1 MKRDSMNKKKG
12 GPLTQEGKSI
22 ASKNAL
28 KHGGTS
34 SKFLTDQE
42 KIQYETFLN
51 DLENYYQ
58 SDNPLVKGQIQRI
71 SRLHIQLERIQ
82 NTIDAQFKLSRNTSQ
97 HMDSLQTKL
106 KLTEDQ
112 MSLVAKIYTQSLEVD
127 DLKETLNEEVTSELN
142 ALIASKKLN
151 SQEDYL
157 EKTPTFCNYLFE
169 EAQKKKISIEDYIHE
184 VTPKQ
189 TDQKGINL
197 NSPNI
202 KIVFVGIN
210 DKNKEN
216 ILDMREAILKT
227 SLSSLQKASIWFAGA
242 YYRHYATLTK
252 LTEFTDLLPIER
264 EGTMPNLDMLDKLM
278 RYQTTLQRQLS
289 TAIGELLI
297 LKKN

>member
-12 GPLTQEGKSI
+12 GPLTKEGKSI

-58 SDNPLVKGQIQRI
+58 SDNPLVKAQIQRI
-71 SRLHIQLERIQ
+71 ARLHIQLERIQ

-97 HMDSLQTKL
+97 HMDSLQAKL
-106 KLTEDQ
+106 NLTEDQ
-112 MSLVAKIYTQSLEVD
+112 MSLVAKIYTQSLEGD
-127 DLKETLNEEVTSELN
+127 DLKETLNEEVTEELN

-169 EAQKKKISIEDYIHE
+169 EARHKNISIEDYIRE

-189 TDQKGINL
+189 TNQKGINL

-202 KIVFVGIN
+202 KIIFVGVN

-216 ILDMREAILKT
+216 ILDMKEAILKT
-227 SLSSLQKASIWFAGA
+227 SLSSLQKAAIWFAGA

-252 LTEFTDLLPIER
+252 LTEFTDLLPTER
-264 EGTMPNLDMLDKLM
+264 ESAMPNLDTLDKLM

-289 TAIGELLI
+289 TAIGELLA
-297 LKKN
+297 LT

>member
-12 GPLTQEGKSI
+12 GPLTQEGKAI

-42 KIQYETFLN
+42 KTQYETFLN
-51 DLENYYQ
+51 DLKNYYE
-58 SDNPLVKGQIQRI
+58 SDNPLVKAQIQRI
-71 SRLHIQLERIQ
+71 ARLQIQLERIQ

-97 HMDSLQTKL
+97 HMDSLQAKL

-127 DLKETLNEEVTSELN
+127 DLKETLSEEVSVELN
-142 ALIASKKLN
+142 ALVTSKKLN

-157 EKTPTFCNYLFE
+157 DKTPTFCNYLFE
-169 EAQKKKISIEDYIHE
+169 ESRKKNISIEDFINQSI
-184 VTPKQ
+184 PKQ
-189 TDQKGINL
+189 TNQKGINL
-197 NSPNI
+197 NPPNI
-202 KIVFVGIN
+202 KIVFVGVN
-210 DKNKEN
+210 DKSEEN
-216 ILDMREAILKT
+216 ILDMKEAILKT
-227 SLSSLQKASIWFAGA
+227 SLSRLQNAAIWFAGA

-252 LTEFTDLLPIER
+252 LTEFTDLLPTER
-264 EGTMPNLDMLDKLM
+264 ESAIPNLDMLDKLM

-289 TAIGELLI
+289 TAIGELLA
-297 LKKN
+297 LSK